1 MNKKPYFS
9 YFFRVTN
16 CYSLNVNFL
25 TENDFILLQF
35 TSEIFDG
42 VHLINVTESGIQTGR
57 GVLRSLLQR
66 VKRCSNII

>member
-9 YFFRVTN
+9 YFFRVNN

-25 TENDFILLQF
+25 TENDFILRQF

-42 VHLINVTESGIQTGR
+42 VHL
-57 GVLRSLLQR
+57 
-66 VKRCSNII
+66 